1 MPRYRTLRPLSAPLD
16 RLRFPHVGLQRP
28 YYQGLGCGQGDL
40 QDIVAK
46 KIPDRT
52 PRRKRTGQEEVAK
65 GRQATT
71 TGPWNCSAEIRPSA
85 RTLRKR

>member
-1 MPRYRTLRPLSAPLD
+1 MSCHRTLRPLSAPLD
-16 RLRFPHVGLQRP
+16 RRRFPHVSLQRP
-28 YYQGLGCGQGDL
+28 YYQGLGRRQGNA

-52 PRRKRTGQEEVAK
+52 PRRKRTSREEVAK
-65 GRQATT
+65 VRQETM
-71 TGPWNCSAEIRPSA
+71 TGPWNWSAEIRPSA